1 VLQYG
6 LIALWLGMI
15 PALLTG
21 LVLRFLVPWRGG
33 GVLGV
38 VSMLGRQY
46 PAYLAA
52 ALFLLFGAL
61 VRYWRYDWPGAR
73 YTLNL
78 PPDVAS
84 GERAR
89 DRLAEWAG
97 DVAIYEWLRSS
108 RTRLDR
114 TLDREKRM
122 EVERQLG
129 ELRVGV
135 ETRDIERTRTAR
147 AAIESIAAAVLVRYR
162 RRRILTTVLTAP
174 AVALGLLAVRARI
187 AEPYRV
193 LSTSMLP
200 TLEPGDRILGNKL
213 AYAWESRAVPHR
225 GDTVVFRA
233 SAVSLGAES
242 LHVPDVLIKRVIG
255 LPGDRIA
262 MRGSVPVI
270 NDWLVPTCDA
280 GDYMYLLPDASGNAL
295 RGRVYVEFL
304 DDRAYLTVHSI
315 QSAFPQPYRVKPGEV
330 FVLGDD
336 RSNSLDSRAYNDGHG
351 GGVPLQALQARPQWF
366 LVGTHRS
373 GDADWG
379 RWFAPIDRLQAR
391 LRLEGLD
398 TGTLQSGIARCLQSR
413 PTQTHPPV
421 EPSIRG
427 GSPGP

>member
-1 VLQYG
+1 MLQRG
-6 LIALWLGMI
+6 LVVLWLGII

-21 LVLRFLVPWRGG
+21 LVLRFLVPWRGEG
-33 GVLGV
+33 LLGV
-38 VSMLGRQY
+38 AAMLGRQY
-46 PAYLAA
+46 SPYLAA

-78 PPDVAS
+78 PPGVAS

-89 DRLAEWAG
+89 ERLAEWAG
-97 DVAIYEWLRSS
+97 DTAIYEWLRSR
-108 RTRLDR
+108 RTRLYR
-114 TLDREKRM
+114 TLDREKRI
-122 EVERQLG
+122 EVERRLG
-129 ELRVGV
+129 ELRAGL

-147 AAIESIAAAVLVRYR
+147 AALEAIAAALLVRYR
-162 RRRILTTVLTAP
+162 RRRFLTTVLTVP
-174 AVALGLLAVRARI
+174 AVAFAVLAVRAGI

-213 AYAWESRAVPHR
+213 AVAWESDRVPRR

-233 SAVSLGAES
+233 SALSLGAES
-242 LHVPDVLIKRVIG
+242 AHVPDVLVKRVIG
-255 LPGDRIA
+255 LPGDRIT

-280 GDYMYLLPDASGNAL
+280 GDYLYLLPDASGNAL

-315 QSAFPQPYRVKPGEV
+315 QAAFPEPYRVKPGEV

-351 GGVPLQALQARPQWF
+351 GGVPLQALQARAQWF

-398 TGTLQSGIARCLQSR
+398 TGMLQSGILRCLQSR
-413 PTQTHPPV
+413 PTQTHPPAQ
-421 EPSIRG
+421 PSSG
-427 GSPGP
+427 SGSPGP